1 MAGCND
7 DDASVMMLVMML
19 VMMIMIGKDGR
30 RPTMHPNVIARN
42 LISDHATHQCNN
54 DL

>member
-7 DDASVMMLVMML
+7 DDASVMMLVMMI

-30 RPTMHPNVIARN
+30 RPTMHTYVLARN
-42 LISDHATHQCNN
+42 LISDHATH
-54 DL
+54 

>member
-30 RPTMHPNVIARN
+30 RPTMHTYVLARN
-42 LISDHATHQCNN
+42 LISDHATH
-54 DL
+54 

>member
-30 RPTMHPNVIARN
+30 RPIMHPYVLARN
-42 LISDHATHQCNN
+42 LISDHATHQCID